1 MINSSTWVACLASVS
16 LLVSVASA
24 QSTPPA
30 PITADAHEGDRSELR
45 TLISKGITEYN
56 LGHWTEAKAFFLR
69 AHALQPSARTLRT
82 LGLVSYE
89 LRSYVDASR
98 YLEQAIASQERPL
111 TPDMRAAALTV
122 LEQARSFVG
131 QVRVTV
137 EPPDATLRM
146 QGQPL
151 PLGPDRTV
159 LLDPGQYEFSAE
171 LTGFTPVTRL
181 FEVKGAEQS
190 QLHLRLQPIREV
202 AAPAA
207 EGPAPGAAPFA
218 RARPTTH
225 DPSFFESLSTGQH
238 VAIALG
244 AVSVVGI
251 AVGSVLSVIAVN
263 ENEASNRTCTEQRC
277 TDPGGRDHRRSAQAH
292 ADGAT
297 VAFIGAGALLATA
310 GVLWFATGDAADTA
324 GSAGI
329 SAGLAPGTAWLSY
342 REAF

>member
-1 MINSSTWVACLASVS
+1 MANLSTWVACLASVL
-16 LLVSVASA
+16 LLVPLASA
-24 QSTPPA
+24 QGTPPA
-30 PITADAHEGDRSELR
+30 PITADAHAGDRSELK
-45 TLISKGITEYN
+45 TLITKGITEYN

-111 TPDMRAAALTV
+111 TPEMRADAMTV

-151 PLGPDRTV
+151 TLGPDRML

-171 LTGFTPVTRL
+171 LAGFAPATRM

-190 QLHLRLQPIREV
+190 QLHLRLQPVREV
-202 AAPAA
+202 ASPAA
-207 EGPAPGAAPFA
+207 ISSASAAEPFAAPGPG
-218 RARPTTH
+218 H
-225 DPSFFESLSTGQH
+225 DASFFESLSTGQH
-238 VAIALG
+238 VALALG

-251 AVGSVLSVIAVN
+251 AVGSVLAVIAVN
-263 ENEASNRTCTEQRC
+263 ENEASNLTCTERSC
-277 TDPGGRDHRRSAQAH
+277 TDPSGRAHRQSAQEH

-297 VAFIGAGALLATA
+297 VSFIGAGALLASA
-310 GVLWFATGDAADTA
+310 GVLWFATGESADKPA
-324 GSAGI
+324 GARL
-329 SAGLAPGTAWLSY
+329 SAGLAPGVAWLSY
-342 REAF
+342 QEVF